1 MNMVGDDI
9 LTWDNKES
17 AARLLDEVEEEEDK
31 RKRLA
36 MFYHHEELESDS
48 ELCTLSDVEDGRDS
62 RRPRLHSEDTIAQR
76 AGTTQ
81 NESRMVDE
89 SGSMP
94 NLGD

>member
-1 MNMVGDDI
+1 M
-9 LTWDNKES
+9 LK
-17 AARLLDEVEEEEDK
+17 EVEEEEEK

-36 MFYHHEELESDS
+36 MFYHQEELESDS
-48 ELCTLSDVEDGRDS
+48 ELGTLSDVEDQRDS
-62 RRPRLHSEDTIAQR
+62 RRPRLLSEDTIAQR